1 MAKLQSVQPA
11 NDFTCDNTYEGTP
24 NKSAKKFVRLKDSEI
39 LAYNVDEFCFLMGI
53 GRSTFYGLIND
64 GSLKTVM
71 LRGRRLVPASEAVRL
86 LEGEPHQSVITQK

>member
-1 MAKLQSVQPA
+1 MAKLQSVQPT
-11 NDFTCDNTYEGTP
+11 NGFTCDNTYEGTS
-24 NKSAKKFVRLKDSEI
+24 NKSAKKFARLKASGI

-64 GSLKTVM
+64 GSLRTVM

-86 LEGEPHQSVITQK
+86 LEGASDQSTNSQK